1 MALLFAG
8 SMNLASF
15 WYSDQLVL
23 ATYSARAVGR
33 AETPELVGIV
43 ELLAINADL
52 PIPRVYIIDS
62 DQPNAFA
69 TGCDPEHAAGAAT
82 SGLLRQLTPQQVAGV
97 MAHEL
102 AHVKNRDTLSM
113 TVAATLAGAIS
124 MIANFALF
132 FGGRRNDRDSPLSG
146 TATIALALLAPLAAG
161 LVQMALSRS
170 REYEADAHGAA
181 ICGHPLWLADAFGQL
196 DRAAGRLINP
206 TAEGNP
212 ATAHLFIVNPLRGG
226 GLASLF
232 STHPP
237 MAERIAR
244 LRGMAAR
251 TRARQG

>member
-1 MALLFAG
+1 MPRSG
-8 SMNLASF
+8 IPTSWF
-15 WYSDQLVL
+15 WRPI
-23 ATYSARAVGR
+23 ARAIGR

-43 ELLAINADL
+43 EQLAINADL

-69 TGCDPEHAAGAAT
+69 TGRDPEHATVAAT

-102 AHVKNRDTLSM
+102 AHVKNRDTLTM
-113 TVAATLAGAIS
+113 TIAATPAGAIS

-132 FGGRRNDRDSPLSG
+132 FGGRRNDRDNPLSG
-146 TATIALALLAPLAAG
+146 NAPIALALLAAG
-161 LVQMALSRS
+161 LVQMAPSRS

-181 ICGHPLWLADAFGQL
+181 ICGHPLWLADALRQL